1 MDKLKYVK
9 LENPDGTY
17 SDSIPLA
24 VDGDHVDVNGNTLT
38 EELGKKANDSDISN
52 LQNEISGLASGSP
65 LVASSIS
72 EMTDINRVYVNTSD
86 GNWYYYNGNL
96 WSIGGIYQAIGVD
109 ENDSVIVEINNR
121 LDLINNDL
129 IQLNKNYEM
138 GTIKSDGTE
147 EETLDG
153 MRWRT
158 PLIDKFSSANIEY
171 IDVPENYYIWIF
183 YYINGSFSSRKG
195 PYTNQQIIP
204 IKPSAGADIRIVVAK
219 GSGYKGVLTLNEI
232 KKKIKV
238 IIRNDLKDKIETL
251 ENNTSDLDDRVEQLE
266 DHISEYKT
274 VPTYWKDYL
283 NEKYETL
290 NNLDADV
297 GNNGDSFI
305 FITDVHIDDN
315 NMKSPLLI
323 KDVIKNTSTNKV
335 ICGGDILTSYPTQQ
349 EAINKLA
356 NWRNSFDLSDTL
368 MMTLLG
374 NHDTNKEGNSEN
386 PEVQLNA
393 KKFFGL
399 SLKKYENDITNL
411 RNYSYSEGCY
421 YDNESEKIRYIY
433 LLSGNSAAA
442 VIGDGQINYM
452 KARISELSSDWSVI
466 VFTHMFFSPSTTSTV
481 NINANGRKIMA
492 GLDEIYDTAAATI
505 IGVIAGHIHRDYDIT
520 SDKGYPIIT
529 TTCDASGTHASTY
542 DINYPTRTAGTTTE
556 QAFDVFHIDKDNR
569 KIYVTR
575 IGAGIDRE
583 FNY

>member
-17 SDSIPLA
+17 SNSIPLA
-24 VDGDHVDVNGNTLT
+24 VDSDYVDINGNTLT

-52 LQNEISGLASGSP
+52 LQNEINGLASGSP

-72 EMTDINRVYVNTSD
+72 EMTDTDHIYVNTTD
-86 GNWYYYNGNL
+86 GNWYYYNGNS

-109 ENDSVIVEINNR
+109 ENDSVIVEINDR

-138 GTIKSDGTE
+138 GSITASGEEQEKTDGT
-147 EETLDG
+147 
-153 MRWRT
+153 RWRT

-171 IDVPENYYIWIF
+171 IDVPEKYFIWIF
-183 YYINGSFSSRKG
+183 YYINGNFSSRKG
-195 PYTNQQIIP
+195 PYTNQQIVP
-204 IKPSAGADIRIVVAK
+204 IKPSTGADIRVVVAK
-219 GSGYKGVLTLNEI
+219 GRGYAGVLTLNEI
-232 KKKIKV
+232 KRKIKIV
-238 IIRNDLKDKIETL
+238 IKNDLKDKVETL
-251 ENNTSDLDDRVEQLE
+251 ENNTSDLEDRVEQLE
-266 DHISEYKT
+266 DHISEYET

-290 NNLDADV
+290 NNLDATV
-297 GNNGDSFI
+297 GDSGDSFI
-305 FITDVHIDDN
+305 FITDTHIDDN

-323 KDVIKNTSTNKV
+323 KSLLKNTSTNKV
-335 ICGGDILTSYPTQQ
+335 ICGGDILTSYATQQ

-356 NWRNSFDLSDTL
+356 TWRNAFDVDN

-374 NHDTNKEGNSEN
+374 NHDLNHEGNSEN
-386 PEVQLNA
+386 TEAYLT
-393 KKFFGL
+393 KKMFFGIT
-399 SLKKYENDITNL
+399 LKKYENIINNL
-411 RNYSYSEGCY
+411 KNYSYNEGCY
-421 YDNESEKIRYIY
+421 YDNESQKIRYIY
-433 LLSGNSAAA
+433 LWSGSSAAA

-452 KARISELSSDWSVI
+452 KARINELATGWSAI

-481 NINANGRKIMA
+481 EPNGNGRKIIA
-492 GLDEIYDTAAATI
+492 GLDEIYDTCDATI
-505 IGVIAGHIHRDYDIT
+505 IGVIAGHIHRDYNMT